1 MLLTIAQFL
10 ISPLNSN
17 EFLILSPVK
26 TPGAVPIL
34 GGHQPLI
41 TEEQPPPGPVCL
53 DGGQPGDEELGQ
65 GAPGEAEV
73 ECGCGRD

>member
-1 MLLTIAQFL
+1 MSNYVFHFL
-10 ISPLNSN
+10 GKYDP
-17 EFLILSPVK
+17 PVK

-34 GGHQPLI
+34 GGHQPLV
-41 TEEQPPPGPVCL
+41 TEEQPPPRPVRL

-73 ECGCGRD
+73 ECGCGRN